1 MIIKSKIVERLQEA
15 IVIASWLHAHSRR
28 APGMKKK
35 KCKDLSEDDA
45 GFMYMPSH

>member
-1 MIIKSKIVERLQEA
+1 VGRLREA
-15 IVIASWLHAHSRR
+15 IVIASQLHAHSRR

-35 KCKDLSEDDA
+35 KRKGKEREKMSGDDA